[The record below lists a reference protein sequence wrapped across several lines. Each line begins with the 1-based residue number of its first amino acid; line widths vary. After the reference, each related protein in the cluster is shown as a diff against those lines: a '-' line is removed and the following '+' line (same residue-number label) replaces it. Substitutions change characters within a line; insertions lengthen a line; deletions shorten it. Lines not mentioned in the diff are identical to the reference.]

1 MEQQKFV
8 RKNMAV
14 LDAQRRHENK
24 HKRRTV
30 IYIILFVLISIA
42 FIAVSVFV
50 FLKVKSIEV
59 TGSEKYS
66 YEEIME
72 LVPITEGEN
81 IYSFNKKKIEEVLMR
96 DLPYVGK
103 AVIKRDLPTKVIIN
117 ITEEEP
123 VYAANIA
130 GDVYIL
136 SADMKVL
143 ERLPE
148 SEKPDE
154 ALATLNL
161 SNVKRCIVGSQ
172 LEFSDSRTLD
182 SILLLYQTFSDNYI
196 ENKIKGVDIR
206 SRFDMYINYDDR
218 FEVYI
223 GDIENVDMKIEFLI
237 GILEKLEPDS
247 KGKIDISNHQE
258 ASVALS

>member
-1 MEQQKFV
+1 MEQHKFV

-24 HKRRTV
+24 HKRRTLF
-30 IYIILFVLISIA
+30 YIILFVLISIA
-42 FIAVSVFV
+42 FIAVSVVV
-50 FLKVKSIEV
+50 FLKIKNIEV
-59 TGSEKYS
+59 EGTEKYT
-66 YEEIME
+66 YEQIME

-81 IYSFNKKKIEEVLMR
+81 IYSFKKKEIEETLMR

-103 AVIKRDLPTKVIIN
+103 AEIKRDLPTKIVIN

-123 VYAANIA
+123 VYAANVA
-130 GDVYIL
+130 GDIYIL

-143 ERLPE
+143 ERL
-148 SEKPDE
+148 SEGVTPDPS
-154 ALATLNL
+154 LATLTL

-182 SILLLYQTFSDNYI
+182 SVLLLYQTFADNYI

-206 SRFDMYINYDDR
+206 SRFDMYINYDNR

-223 GDIENVDMKIEFLI
+223 GDIENVDMKIEFLM

-247 KGKIDISNHQE
+247 QGKIDISNHQE